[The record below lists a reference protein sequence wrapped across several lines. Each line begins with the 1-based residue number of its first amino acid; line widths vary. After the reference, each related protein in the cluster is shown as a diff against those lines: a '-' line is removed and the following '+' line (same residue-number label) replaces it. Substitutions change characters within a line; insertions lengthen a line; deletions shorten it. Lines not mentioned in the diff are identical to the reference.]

1 MLLPVTCT
9 ATYMYAMFG
18 LVFSSKATS
27 MSREQIVAEQAAA
40 TQGLEQAQLAL
51 ARSQN
56 AINDPITLAAV
67 QAAYVAMQVCLC
79 EDL

>member
-1 MLLPVTCT
+1 MRGHLHIYMPCLL
-9 ATYMYAMFG
+9 AWLHLQLQGYN
-18 LVFSSKATS
+18 

-40 TQGLEQAQLAL
+40 SQGLAQAQLAL

-79 EDL
+79 EGL